1 MTFHATYFLLAL
13 TATAGPN
20 CTQVGQSFNP
30 IGHSRTYPVAA
41 SASLNGPTQ
50 QLHSPVRASDRLP
63 RRQGASR
70 DEITTECRTI
80 YFPKDKG
87 NVQFFYELPDGCA
100 YRDTGELIRLC
111 LDMGWQKHDCTVLQY
126 EAQEAK

>member
-1 MTFHATYFLLAL
+1 MRFATFLLAL

-30 IGHSRTYPVAA
+30 TGHSRTYPVAA

-70 DEITTECRTI
+70 DEMQAVTVYLPETEWPVCVYYMDERDCP
-80 YFPKDKG
+80 FRDEGQLLRKLVDAKAQHRQ
-87 NVQFFYELPDGCA
+87 VSVLFYNPEV
-100 YRDTGELIRLC
+100 
-111 LDMGWQKHDCTVLQY
+111 K
-126 EAQEAK
+126 